1 MLFLIEFMKIEKI
14 SSDNFKKIFNQ
25 SDFIYNTVDFNII
38 NNEKCDQLDFLL
50 IHDNKRQI
58 GLIGGHQDGV
68 LKSPFSAP
76 FSCFS
81 VNNNNMRFEYISKA
95 LQLLDEYALSQELRE
110 INFVLPPY
118 FYDEN
123 LISRIALCLNDNGY
137 SSGMSVNHHLY
148 TADLKKYDNGEIG
161 KDIRYK
167 VRTAIKHDLVF
178 KLADNEE
185 ELSLAFEVIE
195 INKKSKN
202 RLLSMTFE
210 QVQEM
215 RKIIGIDFLL
225 IYKDEKPLASA
236 VIYNHNPVI
245 SQVIYWGAL
254 PDTSQYYPMN
264 FLVYNILK
272 YYAGRN
278 TSIVDLGISMI
289 GDELHTSLINFKD
302 SIGAKA
308 SVKLS
313 FSKNLLK

>member
-1 MLFLIEFMKIEKI
+1 MKIEKI

-25 SDFIYNTVDFNII
+25 NDFIYNTVDFNII
-38 NNEKCDQLDFLL
+38 NKEKCDQLDFLL
-50 IHDNKRQI
+50 IYDNKRQI
-58 GLIGGHQDGV
+58 GLIGGHKDRV

-81 VNNNNMRFEYISKA
+81 MNNNIRFEYIAKA
-95 LQLLDEYALSQELRE
+95 LQLLDEYALSQELRA
-110 INFVLPPY
+110 IDFVLPPY

-137 SSGMSVNHHLY
+137 SSSMSVNHHLY
-148 TADLKKYDNGEIG
+148 TSDLKKYDSGEIA
-161 KDIRYK
+161 KEIRYSI
-167 VRTAIKHDLVF
+167 RTAIKHDLVF

-185 ELSLAFEVIE
+185 EMSLAFEVIE

-202 RLLSMTFE
+202 RSQSMTFE
-210 QVQEM
+210 QVLEM

-264 FLVYNILK
+264 FLAYNILK

-278 TSIVDLGISMI
+278 TTIVDLGTSMI
-289 GDELHTSLINFKD
+289 GDEFHTGLINFKD

>member
-1 MLFLIEFMKIEKI
+1 MKIEKI

-25 SDFIYNTVDFNII
+25 NDFIYNTVDFNII
-38 NNEKCDQLDFLL
+38 NKEKCDQLDFLL
-50 IHDNKRQI
+50 IYDNKRQI
-58 GLIGGHQDGV
+58 GLIGGHKDRV
-68 LKSPFSAP
+68 LKSPFSAS

-81 VNNNNMRFEYISKA
+81 MNNNIRFEYIAKA
-95 LQLLDEYALSQELRE
+95 LQLLDEYALSQELRA
-110 INFVLPPY
+110 IDFVLPPY

-137 SSGMSVNHHLY
+137 SSSMSVNHHLY
-148 TADLKKYDNGEIG
+148 TADLKKYDSGEIA
-161 KDIRYK
+161 KEIRYSI
-167 VRTAIKHDLVF
+167 RTAIKHDLVF

-185 ELSLAFEVIE
+185 EMSLAFEVIE

-202 RLLSMTFE
+202 RSQSMTFE
-210 QVQEM
+210 QVLEM

-264 FLVYNILK
+264 FLAYNILK

-278 TSIVDLGISMI
+278 TTIVDLGTSMI
-289 GDELHTSLINFKD
+289 GDEFHTGLINFKD